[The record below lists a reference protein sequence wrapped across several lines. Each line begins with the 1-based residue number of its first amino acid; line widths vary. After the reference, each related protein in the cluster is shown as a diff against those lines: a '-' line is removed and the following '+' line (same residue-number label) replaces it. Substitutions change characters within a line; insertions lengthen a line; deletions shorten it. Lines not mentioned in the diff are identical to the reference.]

1 MIDLPL
7 AYKCFISKNTGRNS
21 NSISCTF

>member
-7 AYKCFISKNTGRNS
+7 AYKCFISKSTGRNS
-21 NSISCTF
+21 NSISCSL